1 MTCVNQKDFAQ
12 MLGVSAK
19 TVSLWKKAGRLVLK
33 GNQVDVEQSRAL
45 LDRYRKG
52 GAPTI
57 TGPVTLPITR
67 GEKGNRKGNSTES
80 IESEL
85 AAAIEPGESIE
96 AAAERLVSAIDV
108 DMSFDEA
115 RRVKEVYLAFLNR
128 LEYERKSGSLVDLDA
143 AEGVVFDA
151 FRAQRDA
158 WLNWPSKAGPLI
170 AAELGIEEHGKV
182 VDVLTAHIHKQISAL
197 GEPQVDFGAETT
209 N

>member
-1 MTCVNQKDFAQ
+1 MTFVNQKDFAL

-19 TVSLWKKAGRLVLK
+19 TVSLWKKARRLVMK

-52 GAPTI
+52 GSPTI
-57 TGPVTLPITR
+57 AGPVTLPITL

-85 AAAIEPGESIE
+85 SEIIEPGESIE

-128 LEYERKSGSLVDLDA
+128 LEYERKSGSLIDLAA

-158 WLNWPSKAGPLI
+158 WLNWPSKVGPRI
-170 AAELGIEEHGKV
+170 AAELGIEEHDKV

-197 GEPQVDFGAETT
+197 GAPQVDFGAETT